1 MPLRFLTALPVY
13 NEENYV
19 EQVLESVSRYAAD
32 ILVVDDGS
40 SDGTARRLAA
50 FNQRVHVVTHQKNQG
65 YGAALRTAFQFASD
79 GDYDVLV
86 TIDCDG
92 QHEPQRISEFVAAC
106 RDTSDGRLVDIVSGS
121 RYLKNFYGDGRAA
134 RRTTEHQPS
143 IDRRDQS

>member
-1 MPLRFLTALPVY
+1 MNNAKVIIVMPAH
-13 NEENYV
+13 NV
-19 EQVLESVSRYAAD
+19 EKIIPKTIEDVRSVCDAD

-121 RYLKNFYGDGRAA
+121 RYLKNFY
-134 RRTTEHQPS
+134 
-143 IDRRDQS
+143 